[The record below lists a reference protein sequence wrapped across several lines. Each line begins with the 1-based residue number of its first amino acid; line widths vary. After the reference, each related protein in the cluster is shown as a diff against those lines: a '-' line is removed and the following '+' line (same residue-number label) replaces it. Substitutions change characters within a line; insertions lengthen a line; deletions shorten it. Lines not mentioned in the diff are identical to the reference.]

1 MLMQSIKASIR
12 RYPSLYKRA
21 RMVRGLMRGE
31 QLILLDYPVRPRP
44 RYGHGKPPHS
54 ELYRLIDAG
63 RGAYRDRLQSFL
75 SFKEWLVTLPVE
87 NGGSAEEPCWN
98 NGWLQGLD
106 AVALYSLLCLNN
118 PANYIEVGSGY
129 STKFARKAIRDRNL
143 RTRIIS
149 IDPHPRAEI
158 DAICDDV
165 IRRPLEDVDL
175 AFLAGLG
182 SGDILFVD
190 GSHRCLTNS
199 DVSVFFLEILPRL
212 TDGVFVHFHDIF
224 LPYDYPSEWAERYYS
239 EQYLLAV
246 HLLAEGSRSNI
257 VLPNFFVSLDPD
269 LSGVLS
275 SLWDHPTMHRFGTH
289 GTSFWIRT
297 T

>member
-1 MLMQSIKASIR
+1 MLVQSIKASIR
-12 RYPSLYKRA
+12 RYPSIYKRA
-21 RMVRGLMRGE
+21 RIVRGLMTGE

-44 RYGHGKPPHS
+44 RYGDGKPPHS
-54 ELYRLIDAG
+54 ELYRLIDAD

-75 SFKEWLVTLPVE
+75 SFNDWLVTLPVKDSE
-87 NGGSAEEPCWN
+87 SPEEPCWT
-98 NGWLQGLD
+98 NGWLEGLD
-106 AVALYSLLCLNN
+106 SLALYSFLCLNN
-118 PANYIEVGSGY
+118 PAKYLEVGSGY
-129 STKFARKAIRDRNL
+129 STKFARRAIRDHNL
-143 RTRIIS
+143 RTRITS

-158 DAICDDV
+158 DAICDEV
-165 IRRPLEDVDL
+165 IRQPLEDVDL
-175 AFLAGLG
+175 ALLGELG

-224 LPYDYPSEWAERYYS
+224 LPCDYPSEWAERYYS

-246 HLLAEGSRSNI
+246 HLLAEGSRCRI
-257 VLPNFFVSLDPD
+257 VLPNFFVSGEPD
-269 LSGVLS
+269 LSGVLTP
-275 SLWDHPTMHRFGTH
+275 LWDDPRMRRVGRH